1 MKILYTIT
9 AFFLLVTSCAQNTKK
24 DTKMT
29 QEFNLDTYVDS
40 IAAQVKHYP
49 KEPMYYL
56 RINQLNCIYEI
67 LVNGEIV
74 TGNYSLMQYASAT
87 EINRAILKSGPQTI
101 TYRLYPVGDLVKEE
115 IGEGKTIT
123 TLLNST
129 EISIDVIRVDDIN
142 TYESITDD
150 EKLVVKHQSKK
161 NKETGNFIGAGLPYY
176 EHTFT
181 FNAQVPYEI
190 EGWTNGIDLRK
201 LDQKKLE
208 QAVVTEYKKIQK
220 LYEAKDVA
228 AILDTKY
235 HSFVRL
241 AVTEYR
247 DKQYIKEM
255 VKEIYEPILIEDKD
269 FQPIKDYIVDFHGNG
284 AIISLWHPS
293 VIQKLDLDVRLDR
306 KSTFYFLYT
315 DEDGDTLVDFTGI
328 FLSIPKDKHK
338 EGEFNFEFAR

>member
-9 AFFLLVTSCAQNTKK
+9 AYFLLLTSCAQNTKK

-29 QEFNLDTYVDS
+29 HEFNLDTYVDS

-87 EINRAILKSGPQTI
+87 EINRAILKSGPQTV

-115 IGEGKTIT
+115 IGEGETIT

-161 NKETGNFIGAGLPYY
+161 NKETGNFIGTGLPYY

-220 LYEAKDVA
+220 LYEAKD
-228 AILDTKY
+228 IETLLNLEY
-235 HSFVRL
+235 YSFLRL

-255 VKEIYEPILIEDKD
+255 VQEIIKPIL
-269 FQPIKDYIVDFHGNG
+269 
-284 AIISLWHPS
+284 
-293 VIQKLDLDVRLDR
+293 
-306 KSTFYFLYT
+306 
-315 DEDGDTLVDFTGI
+315 
-328 FLSIPKDKHK
+328 
-338 EGEFNFEFAR
+338 

>member
-1 MKILYTIT
+1 MK
-9 AFFLLVTSCAQNTKK
+9 LLSKQEIIDSVT
-24 DTKMT
+24 
-29 QEFNLDTYVDS
+29 
-40 IAAQVKHYP
+40 AQVKHYP

-56 RINQLNCIYEI
+56 RINQLNCIYKV
-67 LVNGEIV
+67 LVNDEV
-74 TGNYSLMQYASAT
+74 VAKNYSLMQYASAT
-87 EINRAILKSGPQTI
+87 EINRAILKSGPQTV

-115 IGEGKTIT
+115 IGEGDTIT

-176 EHTFT
+176 EYTFT

-208 QAVVTEYKKIQK
+208 HAVLDEYKKIQEIYK
-220 LYEAKDVA
+220 KNEVEK
-228 AILDTKY
+228 KMNKEY
-235 HSFVRL
+235 HLLSRL

-247 DKQYIKEM
+247 NKQYIKELYEELASFKNYDDKEFYPIENYE
-255 VKEIYEPILIEDKD
+255 VKYS
-269 FQPIKDYIVDFHGNG
+269 GNG
-284 AIISLWHPS
+284 RIISLRFPT
-293 VIQKLDLDVRLDR
+293 ILNNPDLDKRLAGKSASWYKYYVNKEWKGVRFA
-306 KSTFYFLYT
+306 S
-315 DEDGDTLVDFTGI
+315 I
-328 FLSIPKDKHK
+328 NLSIPKDKHK

>member
-1 MKILYTIT
+1 MFKKL
-9 AFFLLVTSCAQNTKK
+9 FFYSWFLVFWVSCAQNTKK
-24 DTKMT
+24 DTKIT
-29 QEFNLDTYVDS
+29 HEFNLDTYVDS

-56 RINQLNCIYEI
+56 RINQLNCIYEV
-67 LVNGEIV
+67 LVNDEV
-74 TGNYSLMQYASAT
+74 VAKNYSLMQYASAT

-115 IGEGKTIT
+115 IGEGETIT

-161 NKETGNFIGAGLPYY
+161 NKETGNFIGTGLPYY

-181 FNAQVPYEI
+181 FNAQVPYEL

-220 LYEAKDVA
+220 LYEAKDTET
-228 AILDTKY
+228 LLNLEY

-255 VKEIYEPILIEDKD
+255 VQEIIKPIL
-269 FQPIKDYIVDFHGNG
+269 
-284 AIISLWHPS
+284 
-293 VIQKLDLDVRLDR
+293 
-306 KSTFYFLYT
+306 
-315 DEDGDTLVDFTGI
+315 
-328 FLSIPKDKHK
+328 
-338 EGEFNFEFAR
+338 

>member
-1 MKILYTIT
+1 MFKKLFFYTW
-9 AFFLLVTSCAQNTKK
+9 FLVFWMSCAQNTKK

-56 RINQLNCIYEI
+56 RINQLNCIYEV
-67 LVNGEIV
+67 LVNDKLVGI
-74 TGNYSLMQYASAT
+74 NYNLMQYASAT

-101 TYRLYPVGDLVKEE
+101 TYRLYPVGDLVKDE
-115 IGEGKTIT
+115 IGEGDTIT

-161 NKETGNFIGAGLPYY
+161 NAETGNFTGAGLPYY

-181 FNAQVPYEI
+181 FNAQVPYEL
-190 EGWTNGIDLRK
+190 EGWTNAIDLRK

-228 AILDTKY
+228 TLLDKYY

-241 AVTEYR
+241 AATEYR
-247 DKQYIKEM
+247 DKQYIKAM
-255 VKEIYEPILIEDKD
+255 VQEIYNPILIEDKV
-269 FQPIKDYIVDFHGNG
+269 FQPIKDYK
-284 AIISLWHPS
+284 ISFRSEGQHLVLEHYVFP
-293 VIQKLDLDVRLDR
+293 VKDKRIQG
-306 KSTFYFLYT
+306 KSSFWFLFKKNEIT
-315 DEDGDTLVDFTGI
+315 RAMFRSI
-328 FLSIPKDKHK
+328 NLSIPKDKHK

>member
-1 MKILYTIT
+1 
-9 AFFLLVTSCAQNTKK
+9 
-24 DTKMT
+24 MT
-29 QEFNLDTYVDS
+29 HKFNLDTYVDS

-49 KEPMYYL
+49 KEPIYYL

-101 TYRLYPVGDLVKEE
+101 TYRLYPVGDLVKDE
-115 IGEGKTIT
+115 IGEGETIT

-161 NKETGNFIGAGLPYY
+161 NKETGSFIGAGLPYY

-181 FNAQVPYEI
+181 FNAQVPYEL

-208 QAVVTEYKKIQK
+208 QAVVAEYKKIQK
-220 LYEAKDVA
+220 LYEAKDVVTL
-228 AILDTKY
+228 LDNYY

-241 AVTEYR
+241 AVSEYKG
-247 DKQYIKEM
+247 KQYIKEM
-255 VKEIYEPILIEDKD
+255 VEEIYKPILIDNKD
-269 FQPIKDYIVDFHGNG
+269 FQPIRDYKFSIWSQGHYVSLEHPVFPIKDKRIQGKPSFWFLFKNSNG
-284 AIISLWHPS
+284 
-293 VIQKLDLDVRLDR
+293 RLRAMFRPID
-306 KSTFYFLYT
+306 
-315 DEDGDTLVDFTGI
+315 
-328 FLSIPKDKHK
+328 LSIPKDKHK